1 MYAHYGSDEFVE
13 AMQLRGKCFIRL
25 AAFEQAILDTEMAL
39 TYGGFSPERA
49 LLKAICLHSRN
60 QFIPLKN
67 YLRLIKDKVE
77 DFQDEPLLEEL
88 GQTHLSFSHL
98 FSFVSDPNFNQ
109 QTSRPTDLL
118 SNPPVLFY
126 IESLTSY
133 KAIYE
138 LDPRCK
144 IANDDYK
151 GRHFMAT
158 EDISKGST
166 LLVERSY
173 SLVFDRQSQLEHCLF
188 CQKTVKG
195 GIPCTQCSEVI
206 FCSELCSQRAWDH
219 FHGHECTLLSMFK
232 DSYNVS
238 LHMYR
243 TIAAIGHRQALAV
256 QEEFQK
262 QLSKV
267 QQTSGNKK
275 DKSAAKVLHEATIDD
290 FLGDESLRTTAHYR
304 QDSEQRLKMYRMN
317 QALIDHN
324 HMYEDYYD
332 ICYMGVSID
341 VALLLF
347 LKAMI
352 TEEKSAI
359 SDGNEEKEVLWDRLK
374 HLKFD
379 HFHGLK
385 GMQNEQTHFLSGTL
399 GEYMTLIG
407 IIQLNIR
414 KLVTNVFSWNI
425 YDDSYQVKKSVAT
438 CQCLVG
444 SFINHSCDPSVEWDF
459 RNGCIVYTATRDIAA
474 GTEINNSYG
483 PHR

>member
-25 AAFEQAILDTEMAL
+25 GAFEDGLLDIEMAL
-39 TYGGFSPERA
+39 TYGGLNAERA

-67 YLRLIKDKVE
+67 FLRSIKGKVE
-77 DFQDEPLLEEL
+77 DFQDGPLLEEL
-88 GQTHLSFSHL
+88 DKTHLSFSHL
-98 FSFVSDPNFNQ
+98 YSFVNDPNFSQ

-144 IANDDYK
+144 IENDDYK

-173 SLVFDRQSQLEHCLF
+173 SLVLDRKSQLEHCLF
-188 CQKTVKG
+188 CQKIVRSG
-195 GIPCTQCSEVI
+195 VPCTQCSEVV
-206 FCSELCSQRAWDH
+206 FCSEVCSQRAWDH
-219 FHGHECTLLSMFK
+219 FHGHECTLLSLFK
-232 DSYNVS
+232 DTFNVS

-243 TIAAIGHRQALAV
+243 TIAAIGHHQALAV
-256 QEEFQK
+256 QRDMQK
-262 QLSKV
+262 QLSKIQV
-267 QQTSGNKK
+267 SCSNKK
-275 DKSAAKVLHEATIDD
+275 GEAAKVLHEQFIDD
-290 FLGDESLRTTAHYR
+290 FLGDERLRTTAHYR
-304 QDSEQRLKMYRMN
+304 QDGEQRLKMYRMN

-324 HMYEDYYD
+324 EMYEDYYD
-332 ICYMGVSID
+332 VCYMGVSID
-341 VALLLF
+341 VALLFF

-352 TEEKSAI
+352 TEERNQI
-359 SDGNEEKEVLWDRLK
+359 TNENEEKEVLWDRLK
-374 HLKFD
+374 VLKFD
-379 HFHGLK
+379 QVLK
-385 GMQNEQTHFLSGTL
+385 GMQNEQVPFLSGTL
-399 GEYMTLIG
+399 GEYMQLVAIV
-407 IIQLNIR
+407 QLNIR

-425 YDDSYQVKKSVAT
+425 YDDSYQVKQSVAT

-459 RNGCIVYTATRDIAA
+459 RNGCIVYTATRDIEA